1 MERPWSALASY
12 WQVTKPRTW
21 FLLTFTGFC
30 STIVGF
36 GVSGRSIDWYILVLV
51 TLAIALGSAGAN
63 AITCYIDRDIDAMM
77 DRTKM
82 RPLPSG
88 KIRPAEKALYFGL
101 MLSTIAV
108 VMSFMLN
115 PICFGLM
122 LFGLVDNILIYS
134 KWLKRRNPINI
145 IAGGFSGG
153 APAMIGY
160 SAATTENLTLGLIIA
175 ALVVLWIPTHIWS
188 LALKYREDY
197 AKVKVPMLPVVVP
210 EKLAIRCIASTSV
223 LMVVFSLLPVLMG
236 VFRIIYAIVAFIF
249 GTAILVFNFLLVL
262 KPDAKKA
269 WLVFKMSSPYLAALF
284 MGMVFD
290 VFFPIHL

>member
-1 MERPWSALASY
+1 MKGSWSTLVSY

-30 STIVGF
+30 SAIVGF
-36 GVSGRSIDWYILVLV
+36 GVSGKSIDWYIVMLA
-51 TLAIALGSAGAN
+51 TLAVTLGSAGAN
-63 AITCYIDRDIDAMM
+63 AITCYIDRDIDAVM

-82 RPLPSG
+82 RPLPAG

-101 MLSTIAV
+101 ALSTIAV
-108 VMSFMLN
+108 GISLMLN
-115 PICFGLM
+115 LICFGLM
-122 LFGLVDNILIYS
+122 LFGLIDNILIYS

-160 SAATTENLTLGLIIA
+160 SAATTENLALGLVIA

-188 LALKYREDY
+188 LALRYKEDY

-210 EKLAIRCIASTSV
+210 EKVAIRCIVSTSI
-223 LMVVFSLLPVLMG
+223 LMVMFSLVPVLMG
-236 VFRIIYAIVAFIF
+236 VFRALYMMVALIF
-249 GTAILVFNFLLVL
+249 GVAILLINFLLTIR
-262 KPDAKKA
+262 PNAKRA
-269 WLVFKMSSPYLAALF
+269 WLVFKLSSPYLAVLF
-284 MGMVFD
+284 MSMVLD

>member
-1 MERPWSALASY
+1 MWSALVSY

-30 STIVGF
+30 GAIVGF
-36 GVSGRSIDWYILVLV
+36 GISGKNIDWYIVTLA

-63 AITCYIDRDIDAMM
+63 AITCYIDRDIDAIM

-82 RPLPSG
+82 RPIPSG
-88 KIRPAEKALYFGL
+88 KIRPAEKALYFGIA
-101 MLSTIAV
+101 LSMMAIM
-108 VMSFMLN
+108 MSFMLN
-115 PICFGLM
+115 LLCFALM
-122 LFGLVDNILIYS
+122 LFGLIDNVLVYS

-160 SAATTENLTLGLIIA
+160 SAATTENLALGLIIA

-188 LALKYREDY
+188 LALKYKEDY

-210 EKLAIRCIASTSV
+210 EKVAIRCIASTCV
-223 LMVVFSLLPVLMG
+223 LMVVFSLVPVLMG
-236 VFRIIYAIVAFIF
+236 VFRMVYMIVA
-249 GTAILVFNFLLVL
+249 LVFGVVILGLNFLLVL

-284 MGMVFD
+284 IGMVLD

>member
-1 MERPWSALASY
+1 MKSSWSTLASY

-30 STIVGF
+30 GAIVGF
-36 GVSGRSIDWYILVLV
+36 GVFGKNIDWYIVTLA

-63 AITCYIDRDIDAMM
+63 AITCYIDRDIDAVM

-101 MLSTIAV
+101 ALSTIAV
-108 VMSFMLN
+108 AISLMLN

-122 LFGLVDNILIYS
+122 LFGLIDNILIYS

-160 SAATTENLTLGLIIA
+160 SAATTENLVLGLAIA

-188 LALKYREDY
+188 LALRYKEDY
-197 AKVKVPMLPVVVP
+197 AKVRVPMLPVVVP
-210 EKLAIRCIASTSV
+210 EKVAIRCTASTSV
-223 LMVVFSLLPVLMG
+223 LMVMFSLVPVLMG
-236 VFRIIYAIVAFIF
+236 VFRALYMMVALIF
-249 GTAILVFNFLLVL
+249 GAVMLLFNFLLTIR
-262 KPDAKKA
+262 PDVKKA
-269 WLVFKMSSPYLAALF
+269 WLVFKLSSPYLAVLF
-284 MGMVFD
+284 MSMVLD
-290 VFFPIHL
+290 VFFPIYL

>member
-1 MERPWSALASY
+1 MKGSWSTLVSY

-30 STIVGF
+30 SAIVGF
-36 GVSGRSIDWYILVLV
+36 GVSGKSIDWYIVMLA
-51 TLAIALGSAGAN
+51 TLAVTLGSAGAN
-63 AITCYIDRDIDAMM
+63 AITCYIDRDIDAVM

-82 RPLPSG
+82 RPLPAG

-101 MLSTIAV
+101 ALSTIAV
-108 VMSFMLN
+108 GISLMLN
-115 PICFGLM
+115 LICFGLM
-122 LFGLVDNILIYS
+122 LFGLIDNILIYS

-160 SAATTENLTLGLIIA
+160 SAATTENLALGLVIA

-188 LALKYREDY
+188 LALRYKEDY

-210 EKLAIRCIASTSV
+210 EKVAIRCIVSTSI
-223 LMVVFSLLPVLMG
+223 LMVMFSLVPVLMG
-236 VFRIIYAIVAFIF
+236 VFRALYTMVVLIF
-249 GTAILVFNFLLVL
+249 GVAILLINFLLAIR
-262 KPDAKKA
+262 PNAKRA
-269 WLVFKMSSPYLAALF
+269 WLVFKLSSPYLAVLF
-284 MGMVFD
+284 MSMVLD

>member
-1 MERPWSALASY
+1 MEGPWSALVSY

-30 STIVGF
+30 SAIVGF
-36 GVSGRSIDWYILVLV
+36 GVSGKSIDWYVVMLA

-63 AITCYIDRDIDAMM
+63 AITCYIDRDIDAVM
-77 DRTKM
+77 DRTKT

-88 KIRPAEKALYFGL
+88 RIRPAEKALYFGL
-101 MLSTIAV
+101 TLSAIAV
-108 VMSFMLN
+108 VMSFMFN
-115 PICFGLM
+115 IICFGLM

-160 SAATTENLTLGLIIA
+160 SAATTENLALGLIIA
-175 ALVVLWIPTHIWS
+175 ALVVLWIPMHIWS

-210 EKLAIRCIASTSV
+210 EKVAIRCITSTSV
-223 LMVVFSLLPVLMG
+223 LMVVFSLVPVLMG
-236 VFRIIYAIVAFIF
+236 VFRVAYMILASIF
-249 GTAILVFNFLLVL
+249 GAVILVLNFLLVL
-262 KPDAKKA
+262 KPDARKA

-284 MGMVFD
+284 IGMVFN
-290 VFFPIHL
+290 VFFPNHL

>member
-1 MERPWSALASY
+1 MSLSTLAGY

-30 STIVGF
+30 SAIVGF
-36 GVSGRSIDWYILVLV
+36 GISGKSIDWYVVTLA

-63 AITCYIDRDIDAMM
+63 AITCYIDRDIDAVM

-88 KIRPAEKALYFGL
+88 KIKPAEKALYFGL
-101 MLSTIAV
+101 ILSIVAIL
-108 VMSFMLN
+108 MSLMLN

-122 LFGLVDNILIYS
+122 LFGLLDNILVYS

-160 SAATTENLTLGLIIA
+160 LAATTENLALGLIIA

-188 LALKYREDY
+188 LALRYKEDY

-210 EKLAIRCIASTSV
+210 ERVAIRCIASTSV
-223 LMVVFSLLPVLMG
+223 MMVAFSFVPVFMD
-236 VFRIIYAIVAFIF
+236 VFRAIYIMTAFIF
-249 GTAILVFNFLLVL
+249 GAVILVLNFLLVIS
-262 KPDAKKA
+262 PSAKRA
-269 WLVFKMSSPYLAALF
+269 WLVFKISSPYLAALF
-284 MGMVFD
+284 TGMVLD
-290 VFFPIHL
+290 VFFPIYL

>member
-1 MERPWSALASY
+1 MKGSWSTLASY

-30 STIVGF
+30 GAIVGF
-36 GVSGRSIDWYILVLV
+36 GVFGKNIDWYIVTLA

-63 AITCYIDRDIDAMM
+63 AITCYIDRDIDAVM
-77 DRTKM
+77 DRTKT

-101 MLSTIAV
+101 ALSTIAV
-108 VMSFMLN
+108 AISLMLN
-115 PICFGLM
+115 LICFGLM
-122 LFGLVDNILIYS
+122 LFGLIDNILIYS

-160 SAATTENLTLGLIIA
+160 SAATTENLALGLVIA

-188 LALKYREDY
+188 LALRYKEDY
-197 AKVKVPMLPVVVP
+197 AKVRVPMLPVVVP
-210 EKLAIRCIASTSV
+210 EKVAIRCIASTSV
-223 LMVVFSLLPVLMG
+223 LMVAFSLVPVLMG
-236 VFRIIYAIVAFIF
+236 VFRALYMMVAFIF
-249 GTAILVFNFLLVL
+249 GALILVFNFLLTIRPNV
-262 KPDAKKA
+262 KRA
-269 WLVFKMSSPYLAALF
+269 WLVFKLSSPYLAALF
-284 MGMVFD
+284 MSMVLD
-290 VFFPIHL
+290 VFFPIYL

>member
-1 MERPWSALASY
+1 MKGSWSTLVSY

-30 STIVGF
+30 SAIVGF
-36 GVSGRSIDWYILVLV
+36 GVSGKSIDWYIVMLA
-51 TLAIALGSAGAN
+51 TLAVTLGSAGAN
-63 AITCYIDRDIDAMM
+63 AITCYIDRDIDAVM

-82 RPLPSG
+82 RPLPAG

-101 MLSTIAV
+101 ALSTIAV
-108 VMSFMLN
+108 GISLMLN
-115 PICFGLM
+115 LICFGLM
-122 LFGLVDNILIYS
+122 LFGLIDNILIYS

-160 SAATTENLTLGLIIA
+160 SAATTENLALGLVIA

-188 LALKYREDY
+188 LALRYKEDY

-210 EKLAIRCIASTSV
+210 EKVAIRCIVSTSI
-223 LMVVFSLLPVLMG
+223 LMVMFSLVPVLMG
-236 VFRIIYAIVAFIF
+236 VFRALYMMVVLIF
-249 GTAILVFNFLLVL
+249 GVAILLINFLLAIR
-262 KPDAKKA
+262 PNAKRA
-269 WLVFKMSSPYLAALF
+269 WLVFKLSSPYLAVLF
-284 MGMVFD
+284 MSMVLD